1 MISPTVAVRRVVTVP
16 DPPALPDLTSLL
28 DLAVGLARDAGAL
41 LLQGRASARSD
52 VATKTSATDMV
63 TDMDRASEALITDGL
78 ARARPDDGILAEEGT
93 SRDGSSGV
101 RWVIDPLDGTT
112 NYLYGHPTFA
122 VSIAAEVGGR
132 TVVGVVASPAHDE
145 MFTAVAGGGAFA
157 TGGWSFGDGRR
168 LTVSGATD
176 LSASLVATGFSY
188 VAERR
193 AAQGRTVSGLLPL
206 VRDVR
211 RLGAAA
217 LDLCW
222 VASGRVDAYYE
233 AGLQPW
239 DLAAGA
245 LIAAE
250 AGASVVGL
258 DGPVPHSGS
267 VLAATPALVE
277 PLRRLLIEPVQP

>member
-1 MISPTVAVRRVVTVP
+1 VP
-16 DPPALPDLTSLL
+16 DPPAVPDATSLSGLTDLPGLL

-41 LLQGRASARSD
+41 LLEGRRSARSD

-93 SRDGSSGV
+93 SREGSSGV

-122 VSIAAEVGGR
+122 VSIAAEIGGR

-176 LSASLVATGFSY
+176 LAGSLVATGFSY

-193 AAQGRTVSGLLPL
+193 AAQGGIVSRLLPL

-258 DGPVPHSGS
+258 DGPVPQSGS

-277 PLRRLLIEPVQP
+277 PLRRLLIDPVAP